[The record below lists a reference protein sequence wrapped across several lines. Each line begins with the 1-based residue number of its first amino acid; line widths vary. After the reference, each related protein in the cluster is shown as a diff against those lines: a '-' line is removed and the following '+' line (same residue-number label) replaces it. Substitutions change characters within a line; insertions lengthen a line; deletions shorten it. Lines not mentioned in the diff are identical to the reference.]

1 VDEKGNPIKENY
13 DNLKSQCYFRMAER
27 INRNELYLECD
38 SEEVKQW
45 IIEELEQVKQKAL
58 DSDLKKGVVPK
69 DKVKELIGRSPD
81 FSDAIMQRE
90 YFELKPKKM
99 WAWA

>member
-1 VDEKGNPIKENY
+1 
-13 DNLKSQCYFRMAER
+13 MAER

-45 IIEELEQVKQKAL
+45 IIEELEQVKQKEL

-81 FSDAIMQRE
+81 FSDAIMMRE
-90 YFELKPKKM
+90 YFELKPKKV